1 MTSPARRL
9 WELLET
15 VHDVVYFTDECRAA
29 ADALGLRGFWMG
41 YVALRAAPLGPVGPA
56 PVTALF
62 HGFPPALVARAL
74 PDAWARTTPAD
85 ALAARGRGAAAA
97 LRRIAG
103 PFLDDAATLEEC
115 VDLAGRAA
123 AGADTAGRALAA
135 ANQAL
140 PRPEDPVA
148 ALWQATTTLREHRG
162 DGHVAVLVAR
172 GVPPLA
178 AHLLKS
184 AAGEADA
191 DGLRVARPWPE
202 EDWDTA
208 EAELRRRGWIVDAT
222 TLAAAGRAEHD
233 EIEALTD
240 AAAADPWEAIG
251 RERTDRL
258 ATLLEPLAD
267 AVSESGVIPRGN
279 PTGLSRT
286 SSRHRWH

>member
-41 YVALRAAPLGPVGPA
+41 YFALRAAPLGPVGPA

-62 HGFPPALVARAL
+62 HGFPPSLVARAL
-74 PDAWARTTPAD
+74 PDAWARTTPAE
-85 ALAARGRGAAAA
+85 ALAARESSAAAA

-103 PFLDDAATLEEC
+103 PYLDDAATLVETL
-115 VDLAGRAA
+115 DLAGRAA
-123 AGADTAGRALAA
+123 SRADTAGRALAA

-140 PRPEDPVA
+140 PRPGDPVA

-162 DGHVAVLVAR
+162 DSHVAVLVAR
-172 GVPPLA
+172 RVPPLA
-178 AHLLKS
+178 AHLLKT
-184 AAGEADA
+184 AAGEADP
-191 DGLRVARPWPE
+191 DRLRAARPWPDG
-202 EDWDTA
+202 DWAAA
-208 EAELRRRGWIVDAT
+208 EAELRRREWIVDAA
-222 TLAAAGRAEHD
+222 TLAPAGTAEHD
-233 EIEALTD
+233 EIERLTD

-251 RERTDRL
+251 RAATDRL
-258 ATLLEPLAD
+258 AALLEPLAD

-279 PTGLSRT
+279 PTGLSRP
-286 SSRHRWH
+286 SSRH